1 MPPLPHNDSPDLD
14 EERKK
19 ELIMEKKLR
28 ACRVNIIQRVSTHL
42 HSDRGGV
49 CLPSQCSFYDCDESQ
64 AIVYFL
70 FLVRGLLR
78 GGPQGG
84 AGPRGQE
91 AAAALAQPGLG
102 GEGLQPHRA
111 AILEPVPRRG
121 QEDIR
126 ARSPHTQVE
135 K

>member
-42 HSDRGGV
+42 DR
-49 CLPSQCSFYDCDESQ
+49 
-64 AIVYFL
+64 A
-70 FLVRGLLR
+70 
-78 GGPQGG
+78 
-84 AGPRGQE
+84 
-91 AAAALAQPGLG
+91 
-102 GEGLQPHRA
+102 EG
-111 AILEPVPRRG
+111 
-121 QEDIR
+121 
-126 ARSPHTQVE
+126 